1 MVDLRLPWLSFCWKP
16 VQQPGFTRSLKK
28 GCFLF
33 FCASVP
39 LHLLPPCSSVPTATL
54 LLSRC
59 AYHFLCS
66 YNFSVSTTPPFLCA
80 YMYVPFLCS
89 LKPTAFIYL
98 LLTSFSAPTLPLFA
112 CVPLFLFSSALF
124 FCAYSSSVP
133 TVPLY
138 LFFSKPSPVYLHLL
152 FLSSSVPL
160 FASVP
165 LFLSSSSSV
174 FLCSSVPTLLLFL
187 SASVPPQLMF

>member
-1 MVDLRLPWLSFCWKP
+1 M
-16 VQQPGFTRSLKK
+16 
-28 GCFLF
+28 F

-39 LHLLPPCSSVPTATL
+39 LHLLPPCSSVPTGTL

-133 TVPLY
+133 LCLLFLFTSFSLSLPLFICTCCSSVPLSLSLP
-138 LFFSKPSPVYLHLL
+138 LFPCSSPPLL
-152 FLSSSVPL
+152 LSSSVPL
-160 FASVP
+160 CLLFFCSCRP
-165 LFLSSSSSV
+165 LFLPN
-174 FLCSSVPTLLLFL
+174 LCSNMNYFILYLTSFL
-187 SASVPPQLMF
+187 S